1 MGRRLDRTVSGGA
14 FPRLAEYW
22 LAAPPE
28 RSALFFPC
36 FSAISLAIQKA
47 LRERIPVVYFAN
59 TAQFA
64 ITRTAYP
71 VLIYQASRPYRARTK
86 TDFTYDV
93 LNQRMM
99 ASFFRIVKPN
109 LGAVLSTVVDRLRS
123 EARDELVRPYQPHR
137 VLEVIAS
144 VQKRSASTKLLYD
157 LLVGESVLVNELLR
171 MGGFGKKLP
180 REQTKIATTLFR
192 NWDYHLRR
200 LCTGHDFRWL
210 GPELFEIAT
219 NALIEQQQSSR
230 EPRQSP
236 HAADGDETGL
246 LNEPDFAES
255 LSGLGVIEV
264 PHGSLLMAAD
274 ERNSVGRIHELEC
287 LPE

>member
-14 FPRLAEYW
+14 FPRLAEHW

-47 LRERIPVVYFAN
+47 LRDRIPMVYFAN

-64 ITRTAYP
+64 TTRTAYP
-71 VLIYQASRPYRARTK
+71 VLIYQASRPYRARAK

-99 ASFFRIVKPN
+99 ASFFRMVKPN
-109 LGAVLSTVVDRLRS
+109 LGAAMSTVVDRLRS
-123 EARDELVRPYQPHR
+123 EARDNLVRPYQPHR

-157 LLVGESVLVNELLR
+157 LLVGESALVNELLR

-180 REQTKIATTLFR
+180 REQTRIATTLFR

-200 LCTGHDFRWL
+200 LCPGHDFRWL

-219 NALIEQQQSSR
+219 NALMEQPQASRQS
-230 EPRQSP
+230 RQSP
-236 HAADGDETGL
+236 LAPDRDEDGL
-246 LNEPDFAES
+246 LNERDFAES
-255 LSGLGVIEV
+255 LSGLGLIEV
-264 PHGSLLMAAD
+264 PDGGLLTAVD
-274 ERNSVGRIHELEC
+274 ERNPIGRIHELEC